1 MEFLTHGKF
10 LPGMMIHKGGN
21 LHPTSTIAWQR
32 FLRASQKYFK
42 FIWKRKTRVRAA
54 VTMFGVQAVSKYC
67 FPSAGSLSHFVIS
80 HGWYSSIHF
89 IHLDRKG
96 PSELSRLSNI
106 LRDLGAASWD
116 VGIFSLKN
124 ITRLKKIAVS
134 HQAAPETPRM
144 LSQEHGTMTG

>member
-1 MEFLTHGKF
+1 MTNVLILGKK
-10 LPGMMIHKGGN
+10 HKV
-21 LHPTSTIAWQR
+21 
-32 FLRASQKYFK
+32 YFK

-116 VGIFSLKN
+116 VGIFSLKS
-124 ITRLKKIAVS
+124 IALPKISLAWKKLLCPTKQPLRLQGCFPKNMVQWLAKLNWLDSAS
-134 HQAAPETPRM
+134 SPHLFA
-144 LSQEHGTMTG
+144 SQD